1 MQMAYVMVEDK
12 AFSFPQTTKGPDLYA
27 FSDYPRILF

>member
-12 AFSFPQTTKGPDLYA
+12 AFSFPQTTKSPDLYA